1 MENNYNNQYNQNNG
15 NENGNG
21 NGYGNQNQNQ
31 NQNQNANGMRRL
43 YRSNLNKMICG
54 VCGGI
59 GNYFN
64 CDPTII
70 RLLMVLFAFFSF
82 GTGVVAYFIMAIV
95 IPTSPY
101 NE

>member
-21 NGYGNQNQNQ
+21 NGNGNGNQNQNQ
-31 NQNQNANGMRRL
+31 NQNQNEMKRL

>member
-1 MENNYNNQYNQNNG
+1 MENNYNNQYNQNN
-15 NENGNG
+15 ENGNDHHD
-21 NGYGNQNQNQ
+21 NNS
-31 NQNQNANGMRRL
+31 MKKL
-43 YRSNLNKMICG
+43 YRSNVNRMICG

-59 GNYFN
+59 GNYFG

-82 GTGVVAYFIMAIV
+82 GTGILAYFIMAIV

>member
-1 MENNYNNQYNQNNG
+1 MKGKEKIMENNYNNQYNQYNG
-15 NENGNG
+15 NDQNGN
-21 NGYGNQNQNQ
+21 NS
-31 NQNQNANGMRRL
+31 MKKL

-59 GNYFN
+59 GNYFS

-82 GTGVVAYFIMAIV
+82 GTGVLAYFIMAIV
-95 IPTSPY
+95 IPSSPY